1 MKTALAIIAS
11 LSLNALMGVM
21 LLRGWSHPL
30 SDHPTD
36 LEETAPSISETDQT
50 KTVDDKPQ
58 ESPAIAL
65 PRPFDW
71 SQLHVESW
79 TTYRD
84 DLRSIGCP
92 NATIRNI
99 LRPLIRRHFAEQR
112 RKLFTPWISHFWE
125 LGCPPRSDWAQLQAS
140 ANAISR
146 QERDALQELTK
157 GGDGTTLSNALNP
170 EVDSQLAFLSEDKR
184 EQVRDILKQIEID
197 RLNQRRLARR
207 NGGPNFEWQS
217 KAADDLESRKESQL
231 ATILTPEELDQLKLR
246 QSDLASIR
254 ELDSVDLSEDEIAKI
269 IRIREKTQ
277 GTPAATASAMESALT
292 EEEKEI
298 EKLLGLERARQLKL
312 AEDPDYQRAREV
324 ATYLGDPDQK
334 AVQLLAI
341 QSQFA
346 DMGESMAVPPD
357 GETPPT
363 PEELNSAREAIRK
376 SLLDQVT
383 QLTGS
388 PESAALWEYLNKDW
402 LEEHFKAPDDPDPWD
417 DPPDSKP

>member
-1 MKTALAIIAS
+1 MKTAFAIVAS
-11 LSLNALMGVM
+11 LSLNALLGLM
-21 LLRGWSHPL
+21 LLRGWSHSL
-30 SDHPTD
+30 SEHPTD
-36 LEETAPSISETDQT
+36 LSETAPSISEADQPQ
-50 KTVDDKPQ
+50 TVDQKPA

-71 SQLHVESW
+71 SQLHTESW

-112 RKLFTPWISHFWE
+112 RKLFTPWIPHFWE

-146 QERDALQELTK
+146 QERDALKDLTK
-157 GGDGTTLSNALNP
+157 GGDGTTLSNTLNP

-197 RLNQRRLARR
+197 RLDQRRLAIR

-217 KAADDLESRKESQL
+217 KVADEFESRKESQL
-231 ATILTPEELDQLKLR
+231 ATILTPEELEQLKLR
-246 QSDLASIR
+246 QSDRASLR
-254 ELDSVDLSEDEIAKI
+254 ELDSVDLSEDEVAKI
-269 IRIREKTQ
+269 IRIRENAHGK
-277 GTPAATASAMESALT
+277 PSPDASAPT
-292 EEEKEI
+292 EEEQEI
-298 EKLLGLERARQLKL
+298 EKLLGPERARQLKL

-324 ATYLGDPDQK
+324 AAYLGDPDQK
-334 AVQLLAI
+334 AIQLLAI
-341 QSQFA
+341 QSQFV
-346 DMGESMAVPPD
+346 DMGERMAVPPD
-357 GETPPT
+357 GGTPPT
-363 PEELNSAREAIRK
+363 PEELNSAREAVRK
-376 SLLDQVT
+376 GLLDQVT
-383 QLTGS
+383 QLTGD
-388 PESAALWEYLNKDW
+388 PKAAALWEYLNKDW
-402 LEEHFKAPDDPDPWD
+402 LDEHFKAPDEPDPWD

>member
-1 MKTALAIIAS
+1 MKTAFAILAS
-11 LSLNALMGVM
+11 LSLNALLGVM

-36 LEETAPSISETDQT
+36 LAETAPSTSETDQT
-50 KTVDDKPQ
+50 KTVDDKPL

-71 SQLHVESW
+71 SQLHIESW

-99 LRPLIRRHFAEQR
+99 LRPLIRRHFAERR
-112 RKLFTPWISHFWE
+112 RKLFTPWIPHFWE

-140 ANAISR
+140 ANTISR

-157 GGDGTTLSNALNP
+157 GGNGSTLSNVLNP

-197 RLNQRRLARR
+197 RRNQRRLAIR
-207 NGGPNFEWQS
+207 NRGPNFEWQS
-217 KAADDLESRKESQL
+217 KAADEFESRKESQL
-231 ATILTPEELDQLKLR
+231 ATILTPEELEQLKLR
-246 QSDLASIR
+246 QSDHASLR
-254 ELDSVDLSEDEIAKI
+254 ELDSVDLSEDEVAKI
-269 IRIREKTQ
+269 IRIREKAQ
-277 GTPAATASAMESALT
+277 GKPSPDASAPT
-292 EEEKEI
+292 EDEQEI
-298 EKLLGLERARQLKL
+298 EKLLGPERARQLKL

-324 ATYLGDPDQK
+324 AAYLGDPDQK
-334 AVQLLAI
+334 AIQLLAI

-346 DMGESMAVPPD
+346 DMGERMALPPD
-357 GETPPT
+357 GEMPPT

-383 QLTGS
+383 QLTGD
-388 PESAALWEYLNKDW
+388 PKAAALWEYLNKDW
-402 LEEHFKAPDDPDPWD
+402 LDEHFKAPDEPDPWD
-417 DPPDSKP
+417 DPPDSNP